1 MAARPKVILQLA
13 PRFFNFDV
21 MDYVI
26 GRTIMLYDGSVEQ
39 LVLVIPHL
47 TDEKRK
53 YIREQLATGF
63 LDLDPIAAG
72 RLKLISPETAKC
84 FVPGSSVAAMLQ
96 SSHKALAQV
105 KSILDGRLSFL
116 MTDTIG
122 RAEIG
127 LSSLLDIPVIGSKPE
142 KAKRINTRHKA
153 RVFLR
158 NAGFEV
164 VPGMSFKP
172 GPKYKLKEVLL
183 HLTAKYQTNVAFWE
197 IFEKRRSSQMDFAK
211 PDCAFDASIDFESV
225 PQLTAFDEE
234 TVDEAASKFN
244 LQENLTLRKCPTYID
259 FIHRVCGIIGP
270 KLPITQTK
278 GTGGFI
284 QACPV
289 HDGTLLRRIE
299 VGFLIDMGGTYS
311 QLLSAEVF
319 LAKDFE
325 QIGFVVPQQRLP
337 HAMLMKIV
345 DRLLTNCTK
354 AGIFGYVTLQISA
367 WWDPVTERNGW
378 WTNNLYPFLSPTL
391 LKASSVLVSSGCEI
405 DAKTGISSFQW
416 TDIPLHLERTQ
427 NAVFTDHPL
436 LRADFEHNIIKQA
449 GGETEQRVAIYAE
462 NLRSEEIVRLTWR
475 GFVQT
480 CQRDGV
486 RFNEKTRKGTYFPLV
501 NPDIPMLMPMVTMGS
516 DYKSTI
522 AAFLKDLT
530 ICHRRLKHYDCIDL
544 VSNVKDTARFF
555 IQEWKN
561 VDTNPQYCISATHYP
576 EFVAD
581 AYASIFNLK
590 RAPSEVPG
598 DESGNANKTPMSRRK
613 NFSKISSDAAEPL
626 QLQLLKRQHSSMATG
641 AGIKSVKEDL
651 ISSDSDDSFSEEKV
665 EQRGSIPYLAGL
677 DTVQS
682 FIKITKPERNRGDEI
697 PVIRPLTAEEKNEFF
712 DLHKLRTIR
721 LADKPQPPAWWDTL
735 HFHPVD
741 PTGKVHHI
749 DAYDPKN
756 PSQKHFELNPDV
768 HPLAHE
774 DLDTLVASSIPPLVK
789 LAASSRPVTSCA
801 RKIKEVLD
809 EIERSKRPPPPAPE
823 QRSSLSISLLNEG
836 IPSVIAG
843 KYDPTFKKP
852 TLAKPFKQ
860 SERYKKMRRGEF
872 SSEDMDV
879 INAALGKYER
889 IYEE

>member
-1 MAARPKVILQLA
+1 MNALVKEWREANMAARPKVILQLA

-172 GPKYKLKEVLL
+172 GPQYKLKEVLL

-225 PQLTAFDEE
+225 PHLTAFDEE

-244 LQENLTLRKCPTYID
+244 LQEILHYENAQHTSTSS
-259 FIHRVCGIIGP
+259 
-270 KLPITQTK
+270 T
-278 GTGGFI
+278 
-284 QACPV
+284 
-289 HDGTLLRRIE
+289 E
-299 VGFLIDMGGTYS
+299 
-311 QLLSAEVF
+311 SAESSAPNFPSLKQKEPEASSKPAPSTTAHSYAESKSVL

-354 AGIFGYVTLQISA
+354 AGIFG
-367 WWDPVTERNGW
+367 NGW

-544 VSNVKDTARFF
+544 VSNVKDTARFLF
-555 IQEWKN
+555 KN
-561 VDTNPQYCISATHYP
+561 GRT
-576 EFVAD
+576 D

-598 DESGNANKTPMSRRK
+598 DDSGNANKTPMSRRK

-626 QLQLLKRQHSSMATG
+626 QLQLLKRQHSSMAAG

-665 EQRGSIPYLAGL
+665 EQRGSIPYLAG
-677 DTVQS
+677 
-682 FIKITKPERNRGDEI
+682 NRGDEI

-741 PTGKVHHI
+741 PTGKIHHI

-774 DLDTLVASSIPPLVK
+774 DLDTLVASLFH
-789 LAASSRPVTSCA
+789 
-801 RKIKEVLD
+801 
-809 EIERSKRPPPPAPE
+809 RS
-823 QRSSLSISLLNEG
+823 
-836 IPSVIAG
+836 
-843 KYDPTFKKP
+843 
-852 TLAKPFKQ
+852 
-860 SERYKKMRRGEF
+860 
-872 SSEDMDV
+872 
-879 INAALGKYER
+879 
-889 IYEE
+889 